1 MESTLPRHRGKTRL
15 QSGVALLAIAAIAC
29 GLGSSAGWA
38 KHKSHS
44 DPTGDPCQKLNGYMT
59 KRIASIRSLKKDID
73 KEQSLPNTMEG
84 VFNLMEGKYY
94 VDHAKTEK
102 LGRARKEADD
112 LNRVMRGMGCT
123 PVDIDKEL
131 QKPAIAASP

>member
-1 MESTLPRHRGKTRL
+1 MECTLAPRRGNARL
-15 QSGVALLAIAAIAC
+15 QTGMLLLALVTIAC

-44 DPTGDPCQKLNGYMT
+44 DVAADPCKKLNGYMT
-59 KRIASIRSLKKDID
+59 KRIANIRSLNKAID
-73 KEQSLPNTMEG
+73 KEQSVPNTMAG
-84 VFNLMEGKYY
+84 VFNLMQGKYY

-102 LGRARKEADD
+102 IGRARKEADD

-123 PVDIDKEL
+123 PVDIDQEL
-131 QKPAIAASP
+131 QKP